1 MQTRMLSDELL
12 DQLALMNGMVI
23 PHQDDRTMDLAQQV
37 FEEGDD
43 LLTGE
48 RAMMQ
53 SSGQVNALP
62 CWANQQGA
70 DDIDTTVM
78 RDAGM
83 HHRRLTPWCPSAFER
98 RNQGKPTLILET

>member
-23 PHQDDRTMDLAQQV
+23 PHQDDRAMDAAQQV

-48 RAMMQ
+48 
-53 SSGQVNALP
+53 
-62 CWANQQGA
+62 
-70 DDIDTTVM
+70 
-78 RDAGM
+78 
-83 HHRRLTPWCPSAFER
+83 
-98 RNQGKPTLILET
+98 